1 MRSGGD
7 LHVPHPQLAFP
18 REAQQGSVGR
28 RVPALPTGAPLPG
41 GGCDLSNS
49 VLGMISCVT
58 SLPMEDQVGLRPG
71 HPVDNGP
78 QEGVLLCLGSL
89 EERESRAPML
99 VFLIST
105 FPFSQATQTD
115 KSPFCGPL
123 STGRPGMRPN
133 SQTF

>member
-1 MRSGGD
+1 MSTRLFNSQYLQEALFRIRWAMGLCRVSPCSVSGQ
-7 LHVPHPQLAFP
+7 PYT
-18 REAQQGSVGR
+18 GR
-28 RVPALPTGAPLPG
+28 
-41 GGCDLSNS
+41 
-49 VLGMISCVT
+49 
-58 SLPMEDQVGLRPG
+58 
-71 HPVDNGP
+71 PVDNGLM
-78 QEGVLLCLGSL
+78 EGGLLCLGSL
-89 EERESRAPML
+89 EERESWATML